1 MTHEREALGRV
12 IKGELEDMGLI
23 RFGEVITN
31 EILALADMQ
40 ELRFYKIGDDTYFM
54 EF

>member
-1 MTHEREALGRV
+1 
-12 IKGELEDMGLI
+12 MGLL